1 MNSNNNNRGAECNY
15 VVTIGREFGCGA
27 REIGKKVAERLGI
40 PYYDKELL
48 TEAAKSSGVRSD
60 VFEQADERTPNFLT
74 NLFAFN
80 IGYSGNALYV
90 GNGPQAQNSV
100 YAAQSEVIKDLARKS
115 SCVIVG
121 RTADYILRDVA
132 NVISIFIH
140 DSLDNRVERMIARG
154 DCNSREEAVKMTQ
167 KKNQQRADYY
177 NFYTGKRWRDAS
189 SYNLCVDVSQL
200 GVEAAAELIIHYVR
214 VRIGLER

>member
-1 MNSNNNNRGAECNY
+1 
-15 VVTIGREFGCGA
+15 
-27 REIGKKVAERLGI
+27 
-40 PYYDKELL
+40 
-48 TEAAKSSGVRSD
+48 
-60 VFEQADERTPNFLT
+60 
-74 NLFAFN
+74 
-80 IGYSGNALYV
+80 
-90 GNGPQAQNSV
+90 
-100 YAAQSEVIKDLARKS
+100 
-115 SCVIVG
+115 
-121 RTADYILRDVA
+121 
-132 NVISIFIH
+132 
-140 DSLDNRVERMIARG
+140 MIARG